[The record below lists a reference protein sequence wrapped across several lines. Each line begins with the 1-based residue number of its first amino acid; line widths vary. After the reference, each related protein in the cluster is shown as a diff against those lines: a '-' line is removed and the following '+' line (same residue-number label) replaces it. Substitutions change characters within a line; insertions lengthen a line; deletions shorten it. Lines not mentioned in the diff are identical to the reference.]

1 MRILLRTVLTLTLL
15 TATIACG
22 STRRGPVPEAE
33 RTTVE
38 VRNQNFL
45 DMNIYV
51 LSGSQRIRLGTVTGL
66 STRTLTIPSSL
77 VFGSATVRFEMNP
90 IGSTARPVS
99 QEITVSQGGQIVL
112 TIPYW

>member
-1 MRILLRTVLTLTLL
+1 MQIVLKTFLLVALL
-15 TATIACG
+15 VATTACG
-22 STRRGPVPEAE
+22 TTRRGPVPEGE

-45 DMNIYV
+45 DMNVFV

-77 VFGSATVRFEMNP
+77 VFGSATVRFQMNP
-90 IGSTARPVS
+90 IGSNARPVS